1 MASVLVATAAIFL
14 KPVQERNEAL
24 YKQQIILDVA
34 GLMEPGGD
42 IDTLFGSIDTRTVD
56 LASGTY
62 TSDADM
68 EATVSIPSELDLAG
82 ISQRPEFVDVYLVT
96 ENGRIDQVILP
107 VYGKGLWSTM
117 LGYLAVA
124 PDGNTIKGL
133 RFYAH
138 GETPGL
144 GDQMDKES
152 WRAQVA
158 DKEIYGDGDEPVIR
172 VIKGLVQ
179 EGTAGSEHMLDGM
192 AGATLTGNGIT
203 GLVQYRGMF
212 GHRMNTRVGK
222 DISVEEIDKEYDAV
236 LWALGCKSGRK
247 LPVPNSDAP
256 NCVSGVA
263 FLEAFACDAPGC
275 AIVDLQLHGID
286 GLELRAAHGIPRV
299 FKSSAKRERAR
310 KRSGRM
316 LSLFKPRISAI
327 SAC

>member
-1 MASVLVATAAIFL
+1 MSDKKQFDRDSISNTLIVAIGLSLVCSIIVSSAAIVL
-14 KPVQERNEAL
+14 KPIQVKNEEL
-24 YKQQIILDVA
+24 FRQQIILDVA
-34 GLMEPGGD
+34 GLMEPGAD
-42 IDTLFGSIDTRTVD
+42 VNTLFQAIEPRTVD
-56 LASGTY
+56 LETGTY

-82 ISQRPEFVDVYLVT
+82 ISQRHEFVDVYLVT

-158 DKEIYGDGDEPVIR
+158 GKEIYGDGDEPVIR
-172 VIKGLVQ
+172 IIKGLVQ

-203 GLVQYRGMF
+203 GLVQYWTGPHGF
-212 GHRMNTRVGK
+212 GPYLKNFREGNT
-222 DISVEEIDKEYDAV
+222 E
-236 LWALGCKSGRK
+236 
-247 LPVPNSDAP
+247 
-256 NCVSGVA
+256 
-263 FLEAFACDAPGC
+263 
-275 AIVDLQLHGID
+275 
-286 GLELRAAHGIPRV
+286 
-299 FKSSAKRERAR
+299 
-310 KRSGRM
+310 
-316 LSLFKPRISAI
+316 
-327 SAC
+327 